1 MFQPRTA
8 ALYVMMAL
16 AALLT
21 TTASGPAT
29 ASKPVAAAKPAT
41 VSLPVAYSCDSQKCC
56 TTVNGGCGYCLTCRF
71 GGVDGMRC
79 ETSSFG
85 MTESKGYA
93 CRECTYSETGFRS
106 CSLSGTCPC

>member
-1 MFQPRTA
+1 MSIHVQDRRSIA
-8 ALYVMMAL
+8 
-16 AALLT
+16 
-21 TTASGPAT
+21 G
-29 ASKPVAAAKPAT
+29 KAAKT
-41 VSLPVAYSCDSQKCC
+41 NLIDFLD
-56 TTVNGGCGYCLTCRF
+56 TTGYCLTCRF